1 MRWPL
6 MEREHFSSLSLTI
19 FLSPVAS
26 PSSSSVCL
34 VHVHNVMMECQ
45 NKNEKKQTKKWPD
58 VVVAMMMEDKS
69 MVVCGWVY
77 CAHKSTE
84 KQ

>member
-1 MRWPL
+1 

-45 NKNEKKQTKKWPD
+45 NKKMKRNKQKQPD
-58 VVVAMMMEDKS
+58 VVVAMMMGGQIHGGVW
-69 MVVCGWVY
+69 MGVLRP
-77 CAHKSTE
+77 
-84 KQ
+84 QIN